1 MGGDGQRTSKAL
13 SRRCVTPDYWFERDC
28 RTPHSESYAVIDDEN
43 AIGRVDL
50 HYTPTMVHGTLCV
63 PESFTTEDIQELVET
78 IDEELVDMVGVVRNE
93 FVVHVFQ
100 GREAGVFSDQDLES
114 GSNGRSGC

>member
-1 MGGDGQRTSKAL
+1 MGGDGQRSNKAL

-28 RTPHSESYAVIDDEN
+28 RTPHSESYAVIDDEH

-50 HYTPTMVHGTLCV
+50 HYAPTMVHATLCV
-63 PESFTTEDIQELVET
+63 PESFTTEDIQELMAT
-78 IDEELVDMVGVVRNE
+78 IDEELVDLVGVARDE

-100 GREAGVFSDQDLES
+100 GREAGVFSDQDSQS
-114 GSNGRSGC
+114 GFNGITGC